1 MIAGGSRWSLCLVC
15 ALVLLLGIRLHG
27 VIGAECLKLEEFVE
41 PRFSTARNI
50 VVFSENSWTAYFHS
64 HLADDLPR
72 NLDVQEAVKRIY
84 ESRKFQLFFVDG
96 NFSVKPSARIMIDV
110 VSRMQNLEGKVFPGL
125 DQVKS
130 GIVTV
135 KIKVY
140 LFPSS

>member
-15 ALVLLLGIRLHG
+15 ALVLLLGTRLHG

-41 PRFSTARNI
+41 PRFSTARSI
-50 VVFSENSWTAYFHS
+50 VVFSENSWTVYFRS

-96 NFSVKPSARIMIDV
+96 NFSVKPSARIIIDV